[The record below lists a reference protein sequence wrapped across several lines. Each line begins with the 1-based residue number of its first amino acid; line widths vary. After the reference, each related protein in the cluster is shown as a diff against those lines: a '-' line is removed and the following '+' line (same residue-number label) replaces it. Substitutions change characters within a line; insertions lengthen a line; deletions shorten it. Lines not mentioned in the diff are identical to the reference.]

1 MFSAFRHLPR
11 TSEISSDPVSV
22 VISQITQHE
31 FSILQCPLKICISLF
46 MAPPLLTTPIHVST
60 GTVLTVVDGTN

>member
-1 MFSAFRHLPR
+1 MLSAFRHLPR

-31 FSILQCPLKICISLF
+31 FSIFAVPSENLYISIYGASF
-46 MAPPLLTTPIHVST
+46 IN
-60 GTVLTVVDGTN
+60 DTNSRFHWHCFNGS